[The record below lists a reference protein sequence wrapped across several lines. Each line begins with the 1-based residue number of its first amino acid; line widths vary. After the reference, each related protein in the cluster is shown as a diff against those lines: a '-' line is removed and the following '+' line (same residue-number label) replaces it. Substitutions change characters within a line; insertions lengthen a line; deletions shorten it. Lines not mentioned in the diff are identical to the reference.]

1 MASRRNATA
10 PSANGSSPA
19 GSSEQRAPAP
29 GAASETQPL
38 RTSLDQDSVS
48 EWITRALDEGVR
60 PEQAL
65 AFIGLGLMRRLG
77 TVGDDIPGDWHE
89 GGETESPVDLT
100 GLRQRLEIT
109 DLAIRTGAPL
119 STAEVAQ
126 LMGARPGA
134 SVVERG
140 GLRARRLGRNV
151 WKLSRSADGDRD
163 ERSAGF
169 SEGFRRRL

>member
-1 MASRRNATA
+1 MATRRTASA
-10 PSANGSSPA
+10 PSSTSESPA
-19 GSSEQRAPAP
+19 VGVA
-29 GAASETQPL
+29 GETHPL
-38 RTSLDQDSVS
+38 RPSLDQDTVS

-65 AFIGLGLMRRLG
+65 AFIGLGLMRRMG
-77 TVGDDIPGDWHE
+77 SVGIEDFSDWQD
-89 GGETESPVDLT
+89 GGEAENTVDLT

-119 STAEVAQ
+119 TTAEVAQ

-134 SVVERG
+134 AVVERG

-163 ERSAGF
+163 DRSAGF

>member
-1 MASRRNATA
+1 MTTRRSASA
-10 PSANGSSPA
+10 PSSSSESPA
-19 GSSEQRAPAP
+19 SGVA
-29 GAASETQPL
+29 GETHPL
-38 RTSLDQDSVS
+38 RPSPDQDTVS

-65 AFIGLGLMRRLG
+65 AFIGLGLMRRMG
-77 TVGDDIPGDWHE
+77 SVAGDGFGDWKE
-89 GGETESPVDLT
+89 TGEADHPVDLG

-134 SVVERG
+134 SLVERG
-140 GLRARRLGRNV
+140 GLTARRLGRNV

-163 ERSAGF
+163 DRSASF

>member
-1 MASRRNATA
+1 MTNRRTASDPSSSSGSTATDV
-10 PSANGSSPA
+10 
-19 GSSEQRAPAP
+19 
-29 GAASETQPL
+29 ASETHPL
-38 RTSLDQDSVS
+38 RPSLDQDTVS

-77 TVGDDIPGDWHE
+77 SVDADGFGGWRESGDVEH
-89 GGETESPVDLT
+89 PVDL
-100 GLRQRLEIT
+100 GALRQRLEIT
-109 DLAIRTGAPL
+109 ELAIRTGAPL

-134 SVVERG
+134 PLVERG
-140 GLRARRLGRNV
+140 GLTARRLGRNV
-151 WKLSRSADGDRD
+151 WKLSRSSDGDRD
-163 ERSAGF
+163 DRSVAF

>member
-1 MASRRNATA
+1 MTTRRTASA
-10 PSANGSSPA
+10 PSPSSGSPA
-19 GSSEQRAPAP
+19 TGVT
-29 GAASETQPL
+29 GETHPL
-38 RTSLDQDSVS
+38 RPSLDQDTVS

-65 AFIGLGLMRRLG
+65 AFIGLGLMRRMG
-77 TVGDDIPGDWHE
+77 SVGAHGFGDWKE
-89 GGETESPVDLT
+89 SGEADHPVDLA
-100 GLRQRLEIT
+100 GLRQRLETT

-134 SVVERG
+134 PVVERG
-140 GLRARRLGRNV
+140 GLTARRLGRNV
-151 WKLSRSADGDRD
+151 WRLSRSVDGDRD
-163 ERSAGF
+163 DRSVGF

>member
-1 MASRRNATA
+1 MTTRRTVSA
-10 PSANGSSPA
+10 PST
-19 GSSEQRAPAP
+19 SSESQ
-29 GAASETQPL
+29 AAGVSGETHPL
-38 RTSLDQDSVS
+38 RPSLDQDTVS

-65 AFIGLGLMRRLG
+65 AFIGLGLMRRMG
-77 TVGDDIPGDWHE
+77 GVGADGFADWKE
-89 GGETESPVDLT
+89 SGEADHPVDLT

-119 STAEVAQ
+119 TTAEVAQ

-134 SVVERG
+134 PVVERG

-151 WKLSRSADGDRD
+151 WKLSRSGDGERD
-163 ERSAGF
+163 DRSAGF